1 MNTEFFISKKI
12 ISGKKGF
19 SKPIVNIA
27 ILGIALGLAVMIL
40 TLAVVTGFQ
49 KEIREKVIGF
59 GSHIQITNYN
69 NNESFEG
76 SAMDR
81 RQPFLGELVNN
92 PAIRHVQEFA
102 IKAGILK
109 TKKEI
114 HGVVVKGVGKDF
126 DWDFFNK
133 NIVEG
138 TSFASDTGL
147 SGKALISKFHH
158 QKLGI
163 NINDSI
169 VIFFI
174 QNQKKLARKLQVC
187 GIYETGLGDMFD
199 QIYVLAD
206 IGHIQK
212 LNGWDKNS
220 VAGFEILLYDY
231 GMLDAITEY
240 VNEIIDYRF
249 LARSI
254 KEINRPVFSWLD
266 SFDITA
272 IIVISLTWLVAVI
285 NMISALLVLILER
298 TRMIGIL
305 KSLGMSNWNVR
316 KIFLYNGAYLIGWG
330 MIWGNVI
337 GISLCLLQRY
347 FHLISLDPRT
357 YYLSYVAINMDW
369 WYVGL
374 LNAGV
379 FLLSIFA
386 LLLPSYVITYISPVK
401 AMKFS

>member
-1 MNTEFFISKKI
+1 MNTELFISKKI
-12 ISGKKGF
+12 ISRREGF

-59 GSHIQITNYN
+59 GSHIQITNYDH
-69 NNESFEG
+69 NESFEG
-76 SAMDR
+76 SAMER
-81 RQPFLGELVNN
+81 QQPFLRDLANN
-92 PAIRHVQEFA
+92 AAIRHVQEFA
-102 IKAGILK
+102 VKAGILR

-133 NIVEG
+133 NIIEG
-138 TSFASDTGL
+138 ASFASDTGL

-158 QKLGI
+158 RRLGI

-206 IGHIQK
+206 IGHVQK

-220 VAGFEILLYDY
+220 VAGFEVLLYDY
-231 GMLDAITEY
+231 GMLDEITEY
-240 VNEIIDYRF
+240 VNEIIGYRF

-254 KEINRPVFSWLD
+254 KEVNRPIFSWLD

-330 MIWGNVI
+330 MIWGNII
-337 GISLCLLQRY
+337 GISFCLLQRH
-347 FHLISLDPRT
+347 FHFISLDPRT
-357 YYLSYVAINMDW
+357 YYLSYVAINLDW
-369 WYVGL
+369 WHVGL
-374 LNAGV
+374 LNGGV
-379 FLLSIFA
+379 FLLSVFA
-386 LLLPSYVITYISPVK
+386 LLLPSFVITYISPVK
-401 AMKFS
+401 AMKFT

>member
-1 MNTEFFISKKI
+1 MNLAFFISKKI
-12 ISGKKGF
+12 VSAKKGF
-19 SKPIVNIA
+19 SRPVVNIA
-27 ILGIALGLAVMIL
+27 ILGISLGLAVMII

-59 GSHIQITNYN
+59 GSHIQITNYD

-76 SAMDR
+76 SAMER
-81 RQPFLGELVNN
+81 NQPFLQELSKN

-102 IKAGILK
+102 TKAGILK

-126 DWDFFNK
+126 DWNFFRK
-133 NIVEG
+133 NIIEG
-138 TSFASDTGL
+138 NSFEGDTGV
-147 SGKALISKFHH
+147 SGKVLISKFHH

-174 QNQKKLARKLQVC
+174 QNQTKLARKLHVC

-199 QIYVLAD
+199 QVYVLAD
-206 IGHIQK
+206 IAHIQK

-220 VAGFEILLYDY
+220 VAGFEVLLHDYDK
-231 GMLDAITEY
+231 LDETAALADETVGY
-240 VNEIIDYRF
+240 QFV
-249 LARSI
+249 ARSI
-254 KEINRPVFSWLD
+254 KEVNRPIFSWLD
-266 SFDITA
+266 SFDITT

-298 TRMIGIL
+298 TNMIGIL
-305 KSLGMSNWNVR
+305 KSLGMANAGVR
-316 KIFLYNGAYLIGWG
+316 KIFLYNGAYLLGWG
-330 MIWGNVI
+330 MLWGNVL
-337 GISLCLLQRY
+337 GIALCLLQY
-347 FHLISLDPRT
+347 HFHIVTLDART
-357 YYLSYVAINMDW
+357 YYLPHVAVNLDW
-369 WYVGL
+369 MHVAL

-379 FLLSIFA
+379 FILSVLA
-386 LLLPSYVITYISPVK
+386 LLLPSFVITYISPVR
-401 AMKFS
+401 AMRFS